1 MVMMMI
7 DVWSMIF
14 LKLEMVENIRHN
26 QMLERDPYFF
36 LNIWACIWRAI
47 SDDFWTREEKT
58 FAKLSSG
65 IIGKYNNTPTRYCL
79 DTRTL

>member
-1 MVMMMI
+1 MGLFCCLVFKNENNREWMMVMMMI

-36 LNIWACIWRAI
+36 LNIELA
-47 SDDFWTREEKT
+47 FEEPSVMIFELEKK
-58 FAKLSSG
+58 KLSPS
-65 IIGKYNNTPTRYCL
+65 YL
-79 DTRTL
+79 LES